1 MLELTVYSILACGAA
16 LLAGGWVKG
25 MLGVGLPMVAIPL
38 MASFVPLRDAIAIM
52 YGPVFVTN
60 LYQAFQG
67 GYFRSA
73 IQRFWPM
80 MLAVV
85 LGTWFG
91 SKALV
96 SIDPRWLEGIVGA
109 SVAGFSLVNLTNPTF
124 RVAERHALWI
134 SLIIGVTGGFF
145 GGLTLFIG
153 PAVIM
158 FLVSLHV
165 PKEEFI
171 GTIGLVYLLGLLP
184 TGVFYIIDE
193 TLRQEHVLPTLLA
206 CIPVIGGMAI
216 GTLIRGHINEI
227 LFRKILLITL
237 VVIGLNMIRR
247 ALFS

>member
-1 MLELTVYSILACGAA
+1 MLDLTLYSLIACAVA

-38 MASFVPLRDAIAIM
+38 MASFIPVRDAIAIM
-52 YGPVFVTN
+52 YGPVLITN
-60 LYQAFQG
+60 LWQAFQG
-67 GYFRSA
+67 GYFTAA
-73 IQRFWPM
+73 IRRFWPM

-91 SKALV
+91 SKTLV

-109 SVAGFSLVNLTNPTF
+109 MVAAFSLVNLLNPTF
-124 RVAERHALWI
+124 RVAPRHALWL
-134 SLIIGVTGGFF
+134 SLVIGLVGGFF

-171 GTIGLVYLLGLLP
+171 GTIGLVYLLGLIP
-184 TGVFYIIDE
+184 TGVFYVIE
-193 TLRQEHVLPTLLA
+193 GTLRQEHAVPTLLA
-206 CIPVIGGMAI
+206 CLPVIGGMVI
-216 GTLIRGHINEI
+216 GTLIRGHINET
-227 LFRKILLITL
+227 LFRKMLLITL
-237 VVIGLNMIRR
+237 VLIGLNMMRR
-247 ALFS
+247 AIF